1 MPVTDKE
8 HASDNKN
15 PQQPLSMADK
25 EQASNIM
32 DLNQQLHVT
41 DKEQASNIKDLNQQ
55 LHVTDK
61 EQASNIKDLNQQLHV
76 TDKEQASNIKD
87 LNQQLH
93 ITDKEQASN
102 INDRNQQLHVT
113 DKEQD
118 SNIKD
123 LNQQLRATDKEQASS
138 IKDRN
143 QQTPETEKEH
153 VSDTKDLKQQLTV
166 TDTKGASD
174 IKDLNQ
180 QVTQTDKDHDAKK
193 NNLDQGPGMTD
204 KEHAGDIGGL
214 KNQTHVT
221 RDGYANNRIDPMQQL
236 PKTNEEHA
244 SDVNTRLPV
253 ASKENTRHDSDT
265 EGLEQQLQTNIKEH
279 ASYSKDLKQ
288 EMPVADKNSPES
300 LGTGISTTTTL
311 EDLILLEKIRKM
323 IHFLAANRPE
333 ARAHAVKFPA
343 ASGISSPAATLGHLK
358 PSAVFSEPPQNRVNI
373 DPKPKRKTG
382 PEPSSGK
389 SSLTDS
395 QWVKSFPNKLDP
407 RPNDEDYN
415 PDYLQSD
422 NNHRRHFILLPPSN
436 WNDHPQ
442 STKPHRV
449 VQPKEIALAGQREA
463 TSSTPAIVRSRVI
476 SLPLPHPVK
485 PPPVAESLLESLTGS
500 GNASETWIFHSRTA
514 PGKQDTV
521 QNDGDNSTFQQ
532 SLHLLGNHLGKL

>member
-1 MPVTDKE
+1 M
-8 HASDNKN
+8 
-15 PQQPLSMADK
+15 
-25 EQASNIM
+25 
-32 DLNQQLHVT
+32 T

-61 EQASNIKDLNQQLHV
+61 EQASNNKDLNQQLHV
-76 TDKEQASNIKD
+76 TDKEQNSNIKD

-93 ITDKEQASN
+93 M
-102 INDRNQQLHVT
+102 
-113 DKEQD
+113 
-118 SNIKD
+118 
-123 LNQQLRATDKEQASS
+123 TDKEQASS
-138 IKDRN
+138 INDRN

-153 VSDTKDLKQQLTV
+153 VSDTKELKQQLTV
-166 TDTKGASD
+166 TDTKDASD

-180 QVTQTDKDHDAKK
+180 QVTQTDKDPDTKK
-193 NNLDQGPGMTD
+193 NSLNQGPGTAD

-214 KNQTHVT
+214 KDQTHVT

-253 ASKENTRHDSDT
+253 ASKENTRHGSDT
-265 EGLEQQLQTNIKEH
+265 EGLEQQLQTNIKEDT
-279 ASYSKDLKQ
+279 SYSKDLKQ

-300 LGTGISTTTTL
+300 LGTGISTTTTS
-311 EDLILLEKIRKM
+311 EGLILLEKIRKM
-323 IHFLAANRPE
+323 THFLAANRPE
-333 ARAHAVKFPA
+333 ARAHSVKFPA
-343 ASGISSPAATLGHLK
+343 ASGIFSSTTTLENLK

-373 DPKPKRKTG
+373 DPKSKRKTG

-395 QWVKSFPNKLDP
+395 QSDKSFPNRLDP
-407 RPNDEDYN
+407 HPNDEDYN
-415 PDYLQSD
+415 PDYLQLD

-436 WNDHPQ
+436 WNDHLQ
-442 STKPHRV
+442 RTKPHRV
-449 VQPKEIALAGQREA
+449 VQPKQTARTGQREA
-463 TSSTPAIVRSRVI
+463 TASTPAIVSSRVI

-485 PPPVAESLLESLTGS
+485 PPPVAESLLESLIGS
-500 GNASETWIFHSRTA
+500 GNASEKWIIHSRTT